1 MTIAKDT
8 KILLVLTYIQSI
20 PSISKIVF
28 KHWNILSINKALK
41 EFFQNEWAT
50 GFRRNIILK
59 ELIDSNKIKYNKLK
73 NHNNII

>member
-28 KHWNILSINKALK
+28 KHWNILSINKAYK

-73 NHNNII
+73 NHNSII